1 MPGFNNY
8 SYNAYPAYSANGYQ
22 QYSQTM
28 QQPYM
33 SQANSYGAQQ

>member
-8 SYNAYPAYSANGYQ
+8 SYNAYPAYPTNGYQ